1 MEQRKLYPKLFE
13 AVLSLVGGQLTGGEV
28 LSEFEYHD
36 GQTPPSQ
43 AEADAEL
50 AVLMSEYEA
59 EDYARKREGT
69 YPALGEQLDMLFHD
83 MTADKGSKTG
93 EWYKAI
99 AKVKSNNPK

>member
-43 AEADAEL
+43 AEADA
-50 AVLMSEYEA
+50 AAAAQAEA
-59 EDYARKREGT
+59 DAAAAAQAE
-69 YPALGEQLDMLFHD
+69 
-83 MTADKGSKTG
+83 AD
-93 EWYKAI
+93 A
-99 AKVKSNNPK
+99 AAA